1 MPGLNTTG
9 AADPQSYSL
18 GRGRVYFAELTSGRP
33 SAGGWRDLGN
43 CPQFNISVAVETLKH
58 QSSRSG
64 LKVTDKEVVISQE
77 ISVSFQLD
85 EINFQNLALALAGSS
100 TAAALTNP
108 AVAGVAD
115 IQLTSSV
122 VLGRWYDLTSVA
134 DGAGVRLYDVATA
147 NVSFKGDP
155 SGADTT
161 LIAGTDYTLDEKMGR
176 VFFLSTAANLVATDA
191 VEFTATADG
200 GAVAPDEVK
209 ALTQTTVLGAL
220 KFIGENPA
228 NDDAQAEY
236 QFHQIQLKSEG
247 DLPLIGDEFAVIG
260 LNGVAERNET
270 ADPDSPTLT
279 IRTHANA

>member
-85 EINFQNLALALAGSS
+85 EINFQNLALALAGSA

-108 AVAGVAD
+108 AIAGVAD

-122 VLGRWYDLTSVA
+122 VLGRWYDLTSLP

-147 NVSFKGDP
+147 NISFKGDP

-161 LIAGTDYTLDEKMGR
+161 LVEDTDYTLDEKMGR
-176 VFFLSTAANLVATDA
+176 VFFLSTAANLTATDA
-191 VEFTATADG
+191 VEFTATADA

-228 NDDAQAEY
+228 NNDAQAEY
-236 QFHQIQLKSEG
+236 QFHQIQLESEG
-247 DLPLIGDEFAVIG
+247 DLPLIGDEFTVIG
-260 LNGVAERNET
+260 QNGVAERNET
-270 ADPDSPTLT
+270 ADADSPTLT